1 MYTLQVKTSKMRYF
15 RPFSLSLGCIAVVT
29 SGYLPSTAETKEEA
43 EKLLNELNTWV
54 IYDLEELVTAL
65 KALEKDE

>member
-43 EKLLNELNTWV
+43 EKLLKLAKRT
-54 IYDLEELVTAL
+54 
-65 KALEKDE
+65 EKLCYPQGATFRIWPPIRR